1 MLIKLKTDQEIY
13 ALVAQL
19 VEQLICNHNPPNYLT
34 RTCYSSN
41 KYYHHLSKK
50 DSVIFI
56 IDIPTV
62 CRQIAIYESKT
73 LMFSLVADAAHLL
86 LLRF

>member
-1 MLIKLKTDQEIY
+1 MTY

-73 LMFSLVADAAHLL
+73 LMFSLVADATHLL